1 MADHLMRRHLMA
13 APLTVRCELLQPAQ
27 KICSVSF
34 VGECFHEPLPSSNTR
49 GTLELMP
56 HETS

>member
-1 MADHLMRRHLMA
+1 MADHLMWRHLTP

-27 KICSVSF
+27 EICFISF
-34 VGECFHEPLPSSNTR
+34 VGECFHEPLPSLNIR